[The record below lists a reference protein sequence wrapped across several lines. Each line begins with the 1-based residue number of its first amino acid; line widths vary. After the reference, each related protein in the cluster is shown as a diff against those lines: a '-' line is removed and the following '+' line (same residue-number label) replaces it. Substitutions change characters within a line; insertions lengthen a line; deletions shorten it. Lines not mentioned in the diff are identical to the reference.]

1 MGWGR
6 YLIFLGGLAGR
17 ALVTKFISKITLIH
31 SERAYFVLSAP
42 LDSQFLARFAIFPCA
57 KGCGWGIQLRATP
70 AWPRRGAPSAW
81 LGKGVPP
88 PGYAGA
94 TGRRT
99 AQTEGTDPGG
109 SSGASPLRRGSHLSR
124 SSFGALFRL
133 REAGLAANGLN
144 RALEGPCGPCARRVR
159 AARARCLRAGQLP
172 VRLTG
177 CRRRRGARRSGRTSP
192 DGPGSCP
199 PGRPG
204 SCRRSSCPSRC
215 PRRRVP

>member
-17 ALVTKFISKITLIH
+17 ALVTKFISKITLLH

-42 LDSQFLARFAIFPCA
+42 LDSQFLARLAIFSCA

-70 AWPRRGAPSAW
+70 AWPRRGAP
-81 LGKGVPP
+81 P
-88 PGYAGA
+88 PGRAGA

-133 REAGLAANGLN
+133 READL
-144 RALEGPCGPCARRVR
+144 
-159 AARARCLRAGQLP
+159 LP

-204 SCRRSSCPSRC
+204 SCRHSSCPSRC